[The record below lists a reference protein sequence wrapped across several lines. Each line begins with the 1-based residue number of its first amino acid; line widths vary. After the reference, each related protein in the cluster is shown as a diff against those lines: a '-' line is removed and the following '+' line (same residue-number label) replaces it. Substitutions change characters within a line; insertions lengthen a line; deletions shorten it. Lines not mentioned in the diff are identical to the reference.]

1 MDQKRRIF
9 MTNKRTLKKRINVIC
24 ETLYAE
30 CVAVSLYGT
39 EESKNNVEDLI
50 HAIMKMQNHYLSRVS
65 YPEPGIKPKTYYKDL
80 REKFGKQVTEI
91 LDQINS

>member
-1 MDQKRRIF
+1 MA
-9 MTNKRTLKKRINVIC
+9 NKRTLKKGINVIC
-24 ETLYAE
+24 GTLFAE

-39 EESKNNVEDLI
+39 EENKKNAEDLFQSI
-50 HAIMKMQNHYLSRVS
+50 VKAQSHYLSRVS
-65 YPEPGIKPKTYYKDL
+65 HPEPGIKPKDYFKDL